1 MRIFHGS
8 KGLGQMLE
16 NAEKCWKMLEHVTFM
31 DLITNIY
38 GSGDIMGYNCR
49 CPKSL
54 GDIRPKFHSTMTT
67 RIETTTATTGDPS

>member
-1 MRIFHGS
+1 MAQRV
-8 KGLGQMLE
+8 LD
-16 NAEKCWKMLEHVTFM
+16 KCWKMLEHVTFM